1 MKKRYWCQDCRAEV
15 GEADLEVHRTGR
27 QGAHNVIEQHDL
39 NHVVRGIVSGNG
51 NKELVRIPEDTWE
64 RTRITIGDL
73 SKKGASRAKLDIV
86 DALDASFQI
95 IRYRIDTS
103 DHVALFLLE
112 ELKKRVVIHH

>member
-1 MKKRYWCQDCRAEV
+1 MKKRYWCQDCRAEF
-15 GEADLEVHRTGR
+15 GEAEVEAHRTGR
-27 QGAHNVIEQHDL
+27 QGRHNVIQQHDL
-39 NHVVRGIVSGNG
+39 NHVVKGVVSGC
-51 NKELVRIPEDTWE
+51 KDLLRIPEDTWE

-73 SKKGASRAKLDIV
+73 SKKGVSRAKLDIV

-95 IRYRIDTS
+95 IRYRIDAS